1 MIFEC
6 WTWERLGEDVGSIQK
21 AGNVDWDDCVV
32 VSQVPDVKMPH
43 LDVLRPSRYFG
54 RVLTESDG
62 SGVVNKERSGRESW
76 TREDWTATLGAG
88 RYMTGDQL
96 SV

>member
-1 MIFEC
+1 MIFER
-6 WTWERLGEDVGSIQK
+6 WARERLGKDVGSIQK

-62 SGVVNKERSGRESW
+62 SGVVNKERSCWKGRW
-76 TREDWTATLGAG
+76 ATWKVGLGAG
-88 RYMTGDQL
+88 RYGMGDQL
-96 SV
+96 GV